1 MEKKMFQKSNGI
13 SSIIGPDLE
22 ISGDINI
29 KGDLLIYGK
38 VIGNIH
44 CEGLLT
50 MNEGSVVE
58 GNISTCD
65 ALVNGR
71 IDGDLSVIKKA
82 CLNKKS
88 KLLGNLKTSILI
100 VHEGAS
106 LNGKCAVSK
115 SSKKTYEGKNIKVA
129 NLNEG
134 NKS

>member
-1 MEKKMFQKSNGI
+1 MFQKSNGI

-50 MNEGSVVE
+50 MNESSVVE

-65 ALVNGR
+65 ALVNGQ
-71 IDGDLSVIKKA
+71 IDGDLLVTKKV
-82 CLNKKS
+82 CLNKQS
-88 KLLGNLKTSILI
+88 KLLENLTTSILV

-106 LNGKCAVSK
+106 FNGKCAVNK
-115 SSKKTYEGKNIKVA
+115 SAKKIYEGKNFKVA
-129 NLNEG
+129 NVNEG

>member
-1 MEKKMFQKSNGI
+1 MFQKGNGI

-22 ISGDINI
+22 ISGDIYI

-38 VIGNIH
+38 VEGNIH

-50 MNEGSVVE
+50 MNIGSIVK
-58 GNISTCD
+58 GNIKTGD
-65 ALVNGR
+65 ALINGQ
-71 IDGDLSVIKKA
+71 IDGDLSVTKKA
-82 CLNKKS
+82 CLNKES
-88 KLLGNLKTSILI
+88 KLLGNLKANVFI

-106 LNGKCAVSK
+106 FNGKCTVDKASNKVS
-115 SSKKTYEGKNIKVA
+115 ENKNIKVA